1 VLVGA
6 DDWAAEPRAMPA
18 PARQPEADMGTGPR
32 VLVVD
37 DDRAIR
43 DLVGALLE
51 DEGYA
56 VRCVGDGTAALGA
69 TEGETFDLVVADV
82 RLPGLDGAEL
92 ARRLVARGVPVVL
105 MSAAYAAVEVPGAA
119 FVPKPFDLDRLL
131 REVRRAVRP
140 RPG

>member
-1 VLVGA
+1 LLVGA
-6 DDWAAEPRAMPA
+6 DEQSAELWGMPA
-18 PARQPEADMGTGPR
+18 PARQPESEVGTGPR

-43 DLVGALLE
+43 DLVGTLLE

-56 VRCVGDGTAALGA
+56 VRCVGDGATALSA
-69 TEGETFDLVVADV
+69 TEGEAFDLVVADV

-119 FVPKPFDLDRLL
+119 FVAKPFDLDRLL